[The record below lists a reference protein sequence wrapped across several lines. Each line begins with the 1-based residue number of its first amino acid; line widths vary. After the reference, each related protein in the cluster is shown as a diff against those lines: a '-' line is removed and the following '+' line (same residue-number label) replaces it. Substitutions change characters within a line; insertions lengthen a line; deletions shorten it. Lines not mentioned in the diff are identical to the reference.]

1 MNCEETKFLLDGY
14 ADGESGLVNHL
25 QIETHL
31 NGCPACREIHSK
43 KKFLKS
49 TVADESLY
57 YRAPDALRQSVLSG
71 LGSREEEATSIS
83 SAWQW
88 RGWFNWA
95 AASLVAAALAVTLFV
110 LWPTRSNG
118 DLLAQELVS
127 SHVRSLMADHIIDV
141 QSSDQHTVK
150 PWFDGRLD
158 FAPPVIDLGPQGF
171 ELVGGRLDYA
181 GSRPVAALVYKRRQ
195 HVINL
200 FIYPDPDAA
209 DEAMSSTVKKGYNL
223 VHWNRSAMAFWA
235 VSDLNVDELKQFA
248 QLYQN

>member
-1 MNCEETKFLLDGY
+1 MNCDETKFLLDGY
-14 ADGESGLVNHL
+14 ADGELDLVNHL
-25 QIETHL
+25 EFETHI
-31 NGCPACREIHSK
+31 NDCPACREIHSK

-49 TVADESLY
+49 SIADDSFY
-57 YRAPDALRQSVLSG
+57 YRAPDALRQSILAD
-71 LGSREEEATSIS
+71 LGTRDEAASTSPG
-83 SAWQW
+83 WQW
-88 RGWFNWA
+88 KWWFNWG
-95 AASLVAAALAVTLFV
+95 AASLVTAALAITLFV
-110 LWPTRSNG
+110 LWPSRSNS
-118 DLLAQELVS
+118 DQLAQELVS

-171 ELVGGRLDYA
+171 ELTGGRLDYA

-195 HVINL
+195 HIINL
-200 FIYPDPDAA
+200 FIYPDPDAR
-209 DEAMSSTVKKGYNL
+209 DEPISSTVKKGYNL
-223 VHWNRSAMAFWA
+223 VHWNRSGMAFWA